1 MKKTY
6 FAPALETVYVQTQ
19 NMMALSI
26 GDGKA
31 DGSDVLV
38 KGANDWDNIWGGN
51 DDDFAGEE

>member
-26 GDGKA
+26 GGKA
-31 DGSDVLV
+31 DDSDVLV